1 MLGCQVKKIRVSF
14 KYRALLCVFSSLEAL
29 SCKEAWIFLEL
40 PVARSTEGSLLVTR
54 LYKRDN
60 MMQPQ
65 DLAED
70 HRGSELEVIEHQDS
84 LERRGRLVRSPEYQ
98 PMHF

>member
-65 DLAED
+65 DLAE
-70 HRGSELEVIEHQDS
+70 VIEHQDS